1 MHFIMFYSL
10 AKSSEGIFP
19 SELKLEK
26 IVPLFNTG
34 DPQDPNNYRPI
45 SILPALSKVFE
56 KLFLNRLISFLDKNK
71 ILSNSQF
78 GF

>member
-1 MHFIMFYSL
+1 MSYSL

-19 SELKLEK
+19 SELKLAK

-45 SILPALSKVFE
+45 SILTALSKVFE